1 MVDCTQ
7 RTMETDRKESPAS
20 ECDKTFLTQQ
30 KSEQL
35 TRPILAQVSFTYRS
49 VPSSDNEY
57 LHS

>member
-1 MVDCTQ
+1 
-7 RTMETDRKESPAS
+7 METDRKESPAS
-20 ECDKTFLTQQ
+20 ECDKPFLTQQ